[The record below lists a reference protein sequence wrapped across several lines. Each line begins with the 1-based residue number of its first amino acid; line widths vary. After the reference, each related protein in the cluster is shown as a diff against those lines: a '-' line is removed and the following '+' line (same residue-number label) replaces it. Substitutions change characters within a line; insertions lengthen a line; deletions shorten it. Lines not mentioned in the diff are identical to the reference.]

1 MEEVSIEMSVFLIA
15 YVLGRCAINIPYD
28 VHNLNTYQISELRQL
43 SLCFRSRC
51 IPDTV
56 EIFSVELFL
65 QYIPLNYWKSNFTK
79 SIFTGSASFI
89 LEEAKTSVHATAS
102 TVRHSAK

>member
-1 MEEVSIEMSVFLIA
+1 VFSIA
-15 YVLGRCAINIPYD
+15 CVLRRCAINIPYD
-28 VHNLNTYQISELRQL
+28 VHNLNTYQISELQQF
-43 SLCFRSRC
+43 SLCFRNRC
-51 IPDTV
+51 IPDIV

-79 SIFTGSASFI
+79 SIFTSSASFV
-89 LEEAKTSVHATAS
+89 LEEAKASVHATAS